1 MANKVQQ
8 FHNPAMKSERS
19 YSYKPLLIGA
29 VIKTL
34 CEQKHI
40 TPAELAK
47 RVGVNKGNIYRLF
60 TTRTMALPML
70 FKMSEALD
78 ENLLLHYHPN
88 VKPLPNPLQA
98 ECEQLKAENEQLKQ
112 SVLQLQTL
120 TDENKILKAQL
131 DVLREVMK
139 AK

>member
-8 FHNPAMKSERS
+8 FSNPALKSDKR
-19 YSYKPLLIGA
+19 YSYKPHLIGS
-29 VIKTL
+29 VIKTI

-40 TPAELAK
+40 TPSELAR
-47 RVGVNKGNIYRLF
+47 RVGVDKGNIYRLF
-60 TTRTMALPML
+60 TTRTMAMPML

-98 ECEQLKAENEQLKQ
+98 ENEQLKTENEKLKQ
-112 SVLQLQTL
+112 SLLQLQAVA
-120 TDENKILKAQL
+120 DENKTLKAQL
-131 DVLREVMK
+131 EVLREVMK